1 MHFKLPYQDWW
12 FISLKIIKFWLVFI
26 GFKLFNEW
34 LLHNDFLTIK
44 RFWYTYLNSIFFF
57 LQMLLCKSIVVNW
70 LSGYME
76 TNVLRREKLWS
87 TKSYWTPSNSTM
99 TLMSLER
106 GNHVVSPDVRVA
118 THSCAIKR
126 YWPFTVANVLYFLAF
141 SWVVQHH
148 FQKIVQIDFEIYS

>member
-1 MHFKLPYQDWW
+1 MIYFLENHKILTCLYWIQTLQWMIITQWFFNHKKVLIHLFK
-12 FISLKIIKFWLVFI
+12 
-26 GFKLFNEW
+26 FN
-34 LLHNDFLTIK
+34 I
-44 RFWYTYLNSIFFF
+44 FF